1 MDFNFFTWL
10 REGVRRSVLLGVS
23 DAVEDLGAPEEGE
36 IHPRLAQA
44 GLTGALGQQ
53 KGVAS
58 TAPRRNAS
66 SGGRKRLG
74 KSLTDI
80 DGGK

>member
-23 DAVEDLGAPEEGE
+23 DAVQDLGAPEEGE

-44 GLTGALGQQ
+44 GLTGALSQQ
-53 KGVAS
+53 KAIGD
-58 TAPRRNAS
+58 TAPRRNAAG
-66 SGGRKRLG
+66 GGRKRLG
-74 KSLTDI
+74 KSLSEI